1 MWSFRMRC
9 VFSGV
14 LYCSTTAPSEH
25 TFPPSP
31 EKELWGCVHQLLCS
45 VPTDVTE
52 RTAGENNLAAHEEK
66 RNECGFFLSL
76 LSRCFEIHFRSGL
89 QKLRYQKPIY
99 FRYSLGRVEKLLSV
113 HFHWAELDDFP
124 SIKSCSV
131 SVIIQCSPSHL
142 LGVQCQC

>member
-1 MWSFRMRC
+1 MSSIAVPLLRLSILSHPHQRK
-9 VFSGV
+9 SSEAV
-14 LYCSTTAPSEH
+14 L
-25 TFPPSP
+25 
-31 EKELWGCVHQLLCS
+31 HQLLCS

-66 RNECGFFLSL
+66 RNECVFFLSL